1 MRIYTI
7 IGTEPLDMDTYL
19 LLSGN
24 ASIPNNCSDDL
35 PILDTSDARIILAIL
50 AIFVDLYIIIQ
61 KRA

>member
-35 PILDTSDARIILAIL
+35 PILDTSDARIISSSFADS
-50 AIFVDLYIIIQ
+50 IFF
-61 KRA
+61 